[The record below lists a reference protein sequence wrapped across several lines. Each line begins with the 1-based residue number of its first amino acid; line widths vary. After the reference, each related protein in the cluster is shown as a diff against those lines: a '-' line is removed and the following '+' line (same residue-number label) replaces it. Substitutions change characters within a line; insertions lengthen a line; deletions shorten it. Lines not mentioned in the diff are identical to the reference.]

1 MADTKIIIRPTEPL
15 AYKVRITKKYKI
27 NVQNK
32 PSTNFANITNINEI
46 MESNRF
52 ACAKTLPRPI

>member
-32 PSTNFANITNINEI
+32 PSTNLANITNINEI

-52 ACAKTLPRPI
+52 A